1 MRLWTIHPKYLD
13 RQGLVA
19 LWREGLLAQEVL
31 RGNTKGYK
39 NHPQLERFKN
49 HPDQLQAI
57 AYFLYEVLIEAQ
69 RRNYHFD
76 ESKISLVNFPKKIK
90 TTTGQLIF
98 EFNHLLKK
106 IERRSRQ
113 QYDCIVGLK
122 IIDPHPL
129 FQIITGDIEE
139 WEKGNNT
146 GIIP

>member
-69 RRNYHFD
+69 RRNFHFD
-76 ESKISLVNFPKKIK
+76 ETKVFFEKYPKKIL
-90 TTTGQLIF
+90 TTSGQINF

-106 IERRSRQ
+106 LLIRSKQ
-113 QYDCIVGLK
+113 DYDRIASIK
-122 IIDPHPL
+122 AIKSHPF
-129 FQIITGDIEE
+129 FQVVEGKVEY

-146 GIIP
+146 GIFP

>member
-57 AYFLYEVLIEAQ
+57 AYFLYEVLIESK

-90 TTTGQLIF
+90 TTTGQLNF
-98 EFNHLLKK
+98 EFNH
-106 IERRSRQ
+106 
-113 QYDCIVGLK
+113 
-122 IIDPHPL
+122 
-129 FQIITGDIEE
+129 
-139 WEKGNNT
+139 
-146 GIIP
+146 